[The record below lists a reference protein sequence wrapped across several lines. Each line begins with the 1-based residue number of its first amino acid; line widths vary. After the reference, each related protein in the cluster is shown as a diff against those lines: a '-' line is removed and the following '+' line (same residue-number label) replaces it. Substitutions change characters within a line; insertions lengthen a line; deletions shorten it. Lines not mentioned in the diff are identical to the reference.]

1 MPLKGLVPTAKTVKM
16 TMLQVQ
22 IDRTKM
28 TLARE
33 IIQEVAVV
41 AAVIQEVAVVVAVP
55 AS

>member
-1 MPLKGLVPTAKTVKM
+1 M

-22 IDRTKM
+22 IDQTKM
-28 TLARE
+28 TLAQE

-41 AAVIQEVAVVVAVP
+41 AAVIQEVAVAVVVAVP